1 MIALPFSLQV
11 LFHGL
16 PSPLLFYCLDCGTRS
31 QVSACLPDL
40 DLYTVSSLFITG
52 RLHSLKLLGRFNVL
66 CVFFHF
72 SGGKKRVIFRFL
84 VFFPQRVQW
93 VLHTWVLNGHNAF
106 SLWALWSVLTF
117 PVHNKQVIH
126 PWNQARDGSCSRV
139 QSMLLQNGGFF
150 VCLLFALI
158 KNVFWKQECYNLPL
172 SVL

>member
-66 CVFFHF
+66 YVFFHF
-72 SGGKKRVIFRFL
+72 SGEKKKSYFQVFG
-84 VFFPQRVQW
+84 FFPPKSTV
-93 VLHTWVLNGHNAF
+93 
-106 SLWALWSVLTF
+106 S
-117 PVHNKQVIH
+117 
-126 PWNQARDGSCSRV
+126 
-139 QSMLLQNGGFF
+139 
-150 VCLLFALI
+150 FAYTGV
-158 KNVFWKQECYNLPL
+158 KWT
-172 SVL
+172 